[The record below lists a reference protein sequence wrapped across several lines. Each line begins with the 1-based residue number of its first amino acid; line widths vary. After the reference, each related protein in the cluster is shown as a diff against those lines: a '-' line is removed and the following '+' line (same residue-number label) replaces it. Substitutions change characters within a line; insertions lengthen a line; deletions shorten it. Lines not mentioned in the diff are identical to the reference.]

1 MTGSAGSKTL
11 PLLGSTTNPL
21 GASPILP
28 AALHEPSQYV
38 TPEFETMCGEKYMQ
52 QDEENVKPED
62 YVTAAPA
69 AGKNF

>member
-1 MTGSAGSKTL
+1 
-11 PLLGSTTNPL
+11 
-21 GASPILP
+21 
-28 AALHEPSQYV
+28 
-38 TPEFETMCGEKYMQ
+38 MCGEKYMQ